1 MPSLLKYSKN
11 FQLALIFLITG
22 IAISIS
28 LVVIAAVMYQSA
40 EVVSALFFGPAI
52 AAIFYMMSIV
62 LYYKAKHLNKFGWAR
77 PN

>member
-1 MPSLLKYSKN
+1 MPSLLKYSKS
-11 FQLALIFLITG
+11 FQLALIFLIIG

-62 LYYKAKHLNKFGWAR
+62 FYYKAKHLNKFGWAR